1 MILEV
6 VDLYIKPG
14 EEAGF
19 EAAFKIGAAESLAV
33 AKGYHGHELLRSADT
48 PNRYKLFVRWDSVA
62 DHTEGF
68 QKSPAFQVWRGHVGP
83 FFESKPE
90 VDHVV
95 SLVKVDES

>member
-6 VDLYIKPG
+6 ADLYVKTG
-14 EEAGF
+14 QEAEF
-19 EAAFKIGAAESLAV
+19 EAAFLRGAAEALSQ
-33 AKGYHGHELLRSADT
+33 AKGYHGHELLRSSDT

-83 FFESKPE
+83 FFDSKPD

-95 SLVKVDES
+95 SLVKVDK

>member
-6 VDLYIKPG
+6 ADIYIKPG
-14 EEAGF
+14 QEAGF
-19 EAAFKIGAAESLAV
+19 EAAFKIGAAESLAL
-33 AKGYHGHELLRSADT
+33 AKGYQGHELLRSADT

-95 SLVKVDES
+95 SVARASK

>member
-6 VDLYIKPG
+6 ADLYIKPG
-14 EEAGF
+14 QEAGF
-19 EAAFKIGAAESLAV
+19 EAAFKIGAAESLAL
-33 AKGYHGHELLRSADT
+33 AKGYHGQELLRSADT

-68 QKSPAFQVWRGHVGP
+68 QKSPAFQVWRSHVRP
-83 FFESKPE
+83 FFDGKPE

-95 SLVKVDES
+95 SVERVAT